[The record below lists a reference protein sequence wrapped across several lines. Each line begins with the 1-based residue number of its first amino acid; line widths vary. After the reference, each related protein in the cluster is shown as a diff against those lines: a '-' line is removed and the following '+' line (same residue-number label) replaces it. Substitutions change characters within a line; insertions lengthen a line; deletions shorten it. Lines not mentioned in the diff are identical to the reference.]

1 MPECHD
7 GHGGVPC
14 RTRDAHKSRSTCSLL
29 ARPRFR
35 SSATSKVG
43 GTRECG
49 RGRVMKQQLMTRCI
63 AGVGFA
69 AALVIGTLVPQASQ
83 ADEGGV
89 SFWLPGFFG
98 SLAAAPLQPGF
109 SAVNMYYHTTVDA
122 GADVA
127 FARQVSRGRLTAN
140 FNANLNLNL
149 NADADLGIFIPQYTF
164 ATPFLGGQATVGVI
178 TLYGRNSVS
187 VDGTLTASLVPFGFS
202 VSGGRTDT
210 TWGFGDLLPLFNVR
224 WNHGVH
230 NWMTYITGDI
240 PVGAYDSARL
250 ANLGIGHGAIDGG
263 GGYTYFNPQTGHE
276 FSAVLGFTYNLEN
289 QSTQYQNG
297 IDMHLDWAASQFVT
311 KQLQLGLVGYA
322 YKQLSC
328 DSGSGDRVGCFESQ
342 VFGVGPQIGYIIPL
356 STELQ
361 GYLNLKGYKEFG
373 AEHRPD
379 GWNVW
384 LTFMI
389 SPAEQKPTS
398 TPKPRITK

>member
-1 MPECHD
+1 MTQ
-7 GHGGVPC
+7 V
-14 RTRDAHKSRSTCSLL
+14 KSVRSAPARAL
-29 ARPRFR
+29 A
-35 SSATSKVG
+35 S
-43 GTRECG
+43 
-49 RGRVMKQQLMTRCI
+49 
-63 AGVGFA
+63 
-69 AALVIGTLVPQASQ
+69 ALVTGALVGAPTVAL

-109 SAVNMYYHTTVDA
+109 SVVNMYYHTTVSA

-164 ATPFLGGQATVGVI
+164 ATPFLGGQATVGLI
-178 TLYGRNSVS
+178 ALYGRNSVS
-187 VDGTLTASLVPFGFS
+187 VDGTLTASLGPFG
-202 VSGGRTDT
+202 VTVGGSRTDT
-210 TWGFGDLLPLFNVR
+210 TWGWGDLLPLASVR

-240 PVGAYDSARL
+240 PVGAYDSSRL

-276 FSAVLGFTYNLEN
+276 FSAVLGFTYNFEN
-289 QSTQYQNG
+289 KSTQYQNG
-297 IDMHLDWAASQFVT
+297 IDMHLDWGASQFVT

-342 VFGVGPQIGYIIPL
+342 VFSVGPQIGYIIPMG
-356 STELQ
+356 ELQ
-361 GYLNLKGYKEFG
+361 GYVNLKGYKEFG
-373 AEHRPD
+373 AEHRPE

-384 LTFMI
+384 FTFVI
-389 SPAEQKPTS
+389 SPAAPTS
-398 TPKPRITK
+398 APPPPKPRITK

>member
-1 MPECHD
+1 M
-7 GHGGVPC
+7 
-14 RTRDAHKSRSTCSLL
+14 
-29 ARPRFR
+29 
-35 SSATSKVG
+35 
-43 GTRECG
+43 
-49 RGRVMKQQLMTRCI
+49 MKQRLITRRT
-63 AGVGFA
+63 AGAGFG
-69 AALVIGTLVPQASQ
+69 AALVIATLIAAPTAAR

-187 VDGTLTASLVPFGFS
+187 VDGTLTASLGPFGFT
-202 VSGGRTDT
+202 VGGGRTDT

-250 ANLGIGHGAIDGG
+250 ANIGIGHGAIDGG
-263 GGYTYFNPQTGHE
+263 GGYTLFQ
-276 FSAVLGFTYNLEN
+276 SAD
-289 QSTQYQNG
+289 G
-297 IDMHLDWAASQFVT
+297 I
-311 KQLQLGLVGYA
+311 
-322 YKQLSC
+322 
-328 DSGSGDRVGCFESQ
+328 
-342 VFGVGPQIGYIIPL
+342 
-356 STELQ
+356 
-361 GYLNLKGYKEFG
+361 
-373 AEHRPD
+373 
-379 GWNVW
+379 
-384 LTFMI
+384 
-389 SPAEQKPTS
+389 
-398 TPKPRITK
+398 